1 MIKISIDRE
10 NAIYKKIS
18 ILGHAMY
25 DSYGKDIVCSSV
37 SSIVITTVNGIMAL
51 NKKSLSYLV
60 SKKGMIITIK
70 TDDMTTQIL
79 IENMVSLL
87 KELEKQYPA
96 NVEVK

>member
-37 SSIVITTVNGIMAL
+37 NSIVITTVNGIMAL